1 MLARLLKWWSAS
13 VFVDGFFNGRSF
25 RMEMFAVLAAQEEK
39 NDDILR
45 GFRIAL
51 DKIRNY
57 QKVNVI
63 FDRFYSPSNVPHT
76 IGKQRPLLMDPANPR
91 NNLLSPDV
99 HKFFDKLAGFA
110 AVTLDRLDNS
120 ERCGKILP
128 DLFAPQPSVWSGL
141 SQKPIE
147 ESWVIG
153 TVSLPHEK
161 QPRIQAQKGYVLVK
175 VLEVAAHV
183 IGGVLAA
190 KEGSFGQEDVQRAIN
205 TIIVGKDR
213 TWRPV
218 PCHFHTMDA
227 LAIFP
232 IHDSVGTC
240 VVAGFNVEKS

>member
-1 MLARLLKWWSAS
+1 MDIYGGRCLGDQALAEGTVIFFKEQSAFVHCLAILLKWWSAS

-25 RMEMFAVLAAQEEK
+25 RMEMFAVLAAREEK

-57 QKVNVI
+57 QKVNAV

-99 HKFFDKLAGFA
+99 HKFFDQLAEFA

-120 ERCGKILP
+120 ERCGQILP

-141 SQKPIE
+141 SQKPKE
-147 ESWVIG
+147 GSWVIG
-153 TVSLPHEK
+153 TVSLPREK
-161 QPRIQAQKGYVLVK
+161 QPRTILV
-175 VLEVAAHV
+175 
-183 IGGVLAA
+183 GR
-190 KEGSFGQEDVQRAIN
+190 SS
-205 TIIVGKDR
+205 
-213 TWRPV
+213 TWIPGPLRLND
-218 PCHFHTMDA
+218 MDA

-232 IHDSVGTC
+232 VHDSIGTC